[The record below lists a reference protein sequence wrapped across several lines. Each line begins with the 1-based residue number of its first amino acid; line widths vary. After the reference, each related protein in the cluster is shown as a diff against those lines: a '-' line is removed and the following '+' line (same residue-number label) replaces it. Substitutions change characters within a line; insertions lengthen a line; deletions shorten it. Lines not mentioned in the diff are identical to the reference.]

1 MSFSSSHL
9 TSERLYELMPAI
21 HRLRDAD
28 QGYPLRDLI
37 ELMAREGRVVE
48 ADIAALH
55 ENWFVESCADWV
67 VPYIGD
73 LLAIVP
79 LADTGFSPRAEVAN
93 TIGYRR
99 RKGTAALLE
108 QLARDVTGWPA
119 RVVEHFERLA
129 TTQYLNHTR
138 PHNLS
143 WTGLGDAN
151 ALELLTRP
159 SDGPFE
165 SATHTAEVR
174 RIGPR
179 RGRYNIHE
187 VAIHLFRL
195 GAYPLTRV
203 HARALDG
210 SGRRFTFSPL
220 GNDAPLFNQPRGE
233 ADPATIAAEL
243 NVPVPIR
250 RRALHRALHGA
261 TGDYYGAEASIRV
274 WLDGT
279 EVELDPI
286 VACHL
291 EDWARQP
298 EAGQVGIDPALGRL
312 ALPEGESAEVAEVSF
327 SYGFPANLGGGP
339 YRREE
344 SFTRIEGE
352 LTLQVGGTVEP
363 GDPPP
368 LDTVDEAVTEWR
380 NAGRPSAVI
389 AIHDS
394 RTYRETLTLSI
405 PDDVRLELRAADGER
420 PLLELEGELDVT
432 GGEAS
437 TFEINGLLV
446 AGIDGGGALRVGGS
460 LDRLTLRHCT
470 LVPGL
475 GFAAPAGPLPV
486 GEGPPP
492 FEPSAPGAPSLI
504 VESAQAEVLI
514 ERSILGAIESA
525 SEAEF
530 EIRDSILDA
539 GDPASSAYGGVSG
552 EPFGGPVVISA
563 VTVVGTLDT
572 RQMTLGENSIFLGVV
587 TAERRQQGCVRFSFV
602 LPQSRVPRRYRCQP
616 VIPAGSSAD
625 ETARLTDRV
634 RPVFTS
640 LTYGHPAYG
649 QLDRRTAGV
658 IERGAE
664 DGSEMGA
671 YFSLKTPQRLDN
683 LDRRLGEYLRAGLEA
698 GIFCST

>member
-1 MSFSSSHL
+1 MSFPTSHFS
-9 TSERLYELMPAI
+9 SERLYELLPAI
-21 HRLRDAD
+21 YRLRDAD

-48 ADIAALH
+48 ADLAALYD
-55 ENWFVESCADWV
+55 NWFVESCADWV

-93 TIGYRR
+93 TLGYRR

-143 WTGLGDAN
+143 WTSLGDAN

-165 SATHTAEVR
+165 RVTHTAEVR
-174 RIGPR
+174 RIAPR

-203 HARALDG
+203 PARAVDG

-220 GNDAPLFNQPRGE
+220 GNDAPLFNQPRSE
-233 ADPATIAAEL
+233 ADPADFAAEL

-250 RRALHRALHGA
+250 RRALHHA
-261 TGDYYGAEASIRV
+261 TGDYYGAEASIRL

-291 EDWARQP
+291 QDWARQP

-312 ALPEGESAEVAEVSF
+312 ALPEGESAEEAEVSF

-344 SFTRIEGE
+344 SFTRIVGE
-352 LTLQVGGTVEP
+352 LTLQVGGTVDP

-368 LDTVDEAVTEWR
+368 FDTVDEAITEWQ
-380 NAGRPSAVI
+380 NAGQPSAVI

-394 RTYRETLTLSI
+394 RTYRETLALSI
-405 PDDVRLELRAADGER
+405 PDEGRLELRAADGER

-446 AGIDGGGALRVGGS
+446 AGIDGGGAIRVGGT

-475 GFAAPAGPLPV
+475 GFVAPAGDP
-486 GEGPPP
+486 PPP
-492 FEPSAPGAPSLI
+492 FEPVAPGAASLI

-514 ERSILGAIESA
+514 ERSILGPIES
-525 SEAEF
+525 SPEAEI
-530 EIRDSILDA
+530 EIRHSILDA

-552 EPFGGPVVISA
+552 EPFGGPLVLSA
-563 VTVVGTLDT
+563 VTVVGTIDT
-572 RQMTLGENSIFLGVV
+572 RQMTLGENSLFLGLV
-587 TAERRQQGCVRFSFV
+587 TVERRQQGCLRFSFV
-602 LPQSRVPRRYRCQP
+602 LPGSRVPRRYRCQP
-616 VIPAGSSAD
+616 VIPPGSSAA
-625 ETARLTDRV
+625 ERARLTDRV
-634 RPVFTS
+634 RPAFTS
-640 LTYGHPAYG
+640 LTYGNPAYA
-649 QLDRRTAGV
+649 QLDRRTASA
-658 IERGAE
+658 IERGGE
-664 DGSEMGA
+664 SGSEMGA

-683 LDRRLGEYLRAGLEA
+683 LNRRLGEYLRAGLEV
-698 GIFCST
+698 GLFCST